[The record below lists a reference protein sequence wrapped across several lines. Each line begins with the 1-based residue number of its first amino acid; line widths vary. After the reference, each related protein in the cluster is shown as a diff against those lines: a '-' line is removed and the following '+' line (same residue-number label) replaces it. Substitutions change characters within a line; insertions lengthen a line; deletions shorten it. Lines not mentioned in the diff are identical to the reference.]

1 MCSNKLLDKKVVT
14 GPTVEPVSLADAKLH
29 MNVDYTEK
37 DTLITSLIT
46 AARQVLEDKYDIGI
60 IEKDLLVVVD
70 NSCGGIDLPG
80 APIGAIT
87 GVDIDGVAV
96 TLTTIGES
104 DKYIES
110 PCSCYIKLSYK
121 SGYAIAQVPEVYK
134 TAIKEQ
140 VLWMFENL
148 GDVETIDK
156 ICPMAAACLKPY
168 RRNGYGVFL

>member
-14 GPTVEPVSLADAKLH
+14 GPTEEPVSLDEAKLF
-29 MNVDYTEK
+29 MNVDYDEK
-37 DTLITSLIT
+37 DDLISSLIIS
-46 AARQVLEDKYDIGI
+46 ARQLLEEKYDIGI
-60 IEKDLLVVVD
+60 VEKTLMVVVD

-80 APIGAIT
+80 APIGIIT
-87 GVDIDGVAV
+87 GVDREGTAV

-104 DKYIES
+104 DKYVES
-110 PCSCYIKLSYK
+110 PCSCYLKLSYK
-121 SGYAIAQVPEVYK
+121 SGYPIGTVPEVYK
-134 TAIKEQ
+134 TAIKQQ

-168 RRNGYGVFL
+168 RRNGYGVFI